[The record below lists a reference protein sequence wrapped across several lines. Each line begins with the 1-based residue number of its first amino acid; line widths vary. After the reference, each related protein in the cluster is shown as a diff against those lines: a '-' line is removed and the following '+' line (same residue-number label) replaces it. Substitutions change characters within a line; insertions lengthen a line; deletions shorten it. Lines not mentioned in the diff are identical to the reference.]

1 MTPAERAQVLREEAD
16 AIAADTRYGTRVRL
30 ITPAILRARA
40 DRHEKEDAR

>member
-1 MTPAERAQVLREEAD
+1 MTPADRAQALRDEAD
-16 AIAADTRYGTRVRL
+16 TIEADTRYGTRVRL